1 MLPLPASSTSA
12 AKVRPLREV
21 VGVGAGDA
29 AGARSASL
37 SPRAG
42 TTAATSSRKPA
53 GDTVGHGRRAREQTA
68 SEADHLGRRPSR
80 GCSEPRRKGSQSK
93 AHEGD
98 GTPSAPV
105 VPSGFLG
112 SPAAR
117 PRSATAATPVS
128 GLRSRLECGISQ
140 AAEIYGPSSPPSHTS
155 PAKGNHSPHM
165 STGKQQMPL
174 GAGFGAGNAAAA
186 VAASKS
192 QQGAAVQMA
201 VAAAL
206 EAAAAVANLG
216 STKGKVAT
224 GSGVAIPRTLS
235 RPSSAQRR
243 GSKGSSGLYVVGGG
257 PTPSMVRS
265 TSNGSNLSAYTTGNS
280 SSTIAVGSNAPQSRP
295 ADRISPTPLQSGGS
309 RGKPAQ
315 SAAVGA
321 TSSSPLKLRRTV
333 DKEAGEQ
340 LFAQVQR
347 TLQPQSTPTST
358 AAGSGGVAMKVSK
371 V

>member
-1 MLPLPASSTSA
+1 
-12 AKVRPLREV
+12 
-21 VGVGAGDA
+21 
-29 AGARSASL
+29 
-37 SPRAG
+37 
-42 TTAATSSRKPA
+42 
-53 GDTVGHGRRAREQTA
+53 
-68 SEADHLGRRPSR
+68 
-80 GCSEPRRKGSQSK
+80 
-93 AHEGD
+93 
-98 GTPSAPV
+98 
-105 VPSGFLG
+105 
-112 SPAAR
+112 
-117 PRSATAATPVS
+117 
-128 GLRSRLECGISQ
+128 
-140 AAEIYGPSSPPSHTS
+140 
-155 PAKGNHSPHM
+155 
-165 STGKQQMPL
+165 MPL

-192 QQGAAVQMA
+192 QQGATVQMA
-201 VAAAL
+201 VAVAL
-206 EAAAAVANLG
+206 EAAAVANLG

-224 GSGVAIPRTLS
+224 GSGVAVPRTLS

-243 GSKGSSGLYVVGGG
+243 GATDSSKGSSGLYVVGGG
-257 PTPSMVRS
+257 PAPSMVRS

-280 SSTIAVGSNAPQSRP
+280 SGTIAVGSNVSQSRP